1 MQMKFFPLDES
12 PTFWVYRAHTQGSN
26 LFRKTLLAAGHD
38 LTPEQCGVLVRLR
51 DLQGINQSQ
60 LGKNLYKDRHSIT
73 RILNLLE
80 ERGYI
85 ERRPDGTDR
94 RVYRIFLTRE
104 GGALGDTLIPLIAD
118 HLDRVFSGLTDEDLL
133 SMRKALEQIIKNIER
148 KE

>member
-1 MQMKFFPLDES
+1 
-12 PTFWVYRAHTQGSN
+12 
-26 LFRKTLLAAGHD
+26 

-94 RVYRIFLTRE
+94 RVYRIFLTQK
-104 GGALGDTLIPLIAD
+104 GSALGDTLMPLIAD
-118 HLDRVFSGLTDEDLL
+118 HLDRVFSGLADEDLL
-133 SMRKALEQIIKNIER
+133 SMRKILEQIIKNIER

>member
-1 MQMKFFPLDES
+1 MKFFPLDES
-12 PTFWVYRAHTQGSN
+12 PAFWVYRAHTQGSN

-80 ERGYI
+80 SRGYI
-85 ERRPDGTDR
+85 ERRPDGTDK

-104 GGALGDTLIPLIAD
+104 GSILGDALMPLIAG
-118 HLDRVFSGLTDEDLL
+118 HFDRVFSGLTDEDLL
-133 SMRKALEQIIKNIER
+133 SMQKTLAQIIKNIER